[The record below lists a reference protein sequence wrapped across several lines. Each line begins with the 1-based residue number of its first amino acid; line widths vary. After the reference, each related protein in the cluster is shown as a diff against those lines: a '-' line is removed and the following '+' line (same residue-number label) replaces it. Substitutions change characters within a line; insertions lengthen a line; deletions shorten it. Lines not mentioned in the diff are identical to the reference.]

1 MLIISVLTEAS
12 ATGPQICRF
21 RVRVRIGAWGI
32 ATPIRGAKKRS
43 CMRIAAIIFTW
54 SPEHDLHTASVVSN
68 PWGSF
73 WCSIIQT
80 PNPNVR
86 YHRCLFACWCWRPW
100 PPSYWTCSCCRRFT
114 NKRRCV
120 SQNFKIFPLQKF
132 VPQKWWKREN
142 RFHKIHLSDINSKHV
157 TRRY

>member
-21 RVRVRIGAWGI
+21 RVSVRIGAWGI
-32 ATPIRGAKKRS
+32 AIPIRGAKKRS

-73 WCSIIQT
+73 WCLIIQT

-86 YHRCLFACWCWRPW
+86 YHPCLFACWCWRPW
-100 PPSYWTCSCCRRFT
+100 PPSYRTCSCCQHST
-114 NKRRCV
+114 NKLRRV
-120 SQNFKIFPLQKF
+120 LQNFKIFTLQKRKKKM
-132 VPQKWWKREN
+132 KWPK
-142 RFHKIHLSDINSKHV
+142 
-157 TRRY
+157 